1 MAAYGAP
8 VVDREWI
15 VGEDSV
21 RDVIRGAGLECKDVF
36 VTGAYRR
43 REYRVEE
50 AEKAWERVTRNPVS
64 DVGGMGAGDR
74 EGAKRVLWR

>member
-1 MAAYGAP
+1 VQGCLCY
-8 VVDREWI
+8 
-15 VGEDSV
+15 
-21 RDVIRGAGLECKDVF
+21 
-36 VTGAYRR
+36 GAYRR